1 MPEQRRIL
9 IVDDDA
15 RNIKVAANALNDTGV
30 VIGFAKSGEEAL
42 NRLRETPFDLILLDV
57 MMPRL
62 DGFQVCS
69 RLKEDPRTAG
79 IPVIF
84 LTARTDEESIERA
97 YEVGGIDYVSKPF
110 RTRELAARVR
120 VQLRQLDLI
129 ERLEFLAT
137 RDSLTGVFNRRR
149 FFELGSVM
157 LAEFRGEL
165 VAMMIDVDHFKRI
178 NDAYGHQVGDAVLR
192 QIASTIETT
201 LPQGALFGRL
211 GGEEFALLVRVRDA
225 EEAMVYADRL
235 RECVASVDLA
245 QVEGSGLRCTISIGL
260 SVAEGDVSLDAVLNE
275 ADRML
280 YRAKDE
286 GRNRAVLRG

>member
-157 LAEFRGEL
+157 LAESRGEL
-165 VAMMIDVDHFKRI
+165 VVMMIDVDHFKRI

-235 RECVASVDLA
+235 RECVASIDLA

-260 SVAEGDVSLDAVLNE
+260 SVAEGDVSLDVVLNE

-286 GRNRAVLRG
+286 GRNRAILRG

>member
-235 RECVASVDLA
+235 RECVASIDLA